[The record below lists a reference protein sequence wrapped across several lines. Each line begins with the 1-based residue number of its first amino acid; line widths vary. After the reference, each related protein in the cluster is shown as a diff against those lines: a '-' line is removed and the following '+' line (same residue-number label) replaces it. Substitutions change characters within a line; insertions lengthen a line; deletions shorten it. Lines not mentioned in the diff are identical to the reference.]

1 MTPLITIP
9 LQHFP
14 LFTAAD
20 QPAVVHLNLPY
31 PVLRIMRR
39 LNRLAFEHSS
49 LSEDD
54 SSSSDSSSDSDN
66 SSTIYVYDISDYYSN
81 SSNLSS
87 SSNSE
92 SSDSSDD

>member
-1 MTPLITIP
+1 MPLITTS
-9 LQHFP
+9 LQRCP
-14 LFTAAD
+14 IFTAAD

-31 PVLRIMRR
+31 AAIRVMRR
-39 LNRLAFEHSS
+39 LNRLALEDLSP
-49 LSEDD
+49 SEDD